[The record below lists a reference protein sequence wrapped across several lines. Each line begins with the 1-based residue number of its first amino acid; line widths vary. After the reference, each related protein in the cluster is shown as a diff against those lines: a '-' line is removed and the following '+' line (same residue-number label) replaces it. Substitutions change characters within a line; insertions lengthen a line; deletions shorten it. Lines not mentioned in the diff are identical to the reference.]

1 MTLLNP
7 HAAGRSRSTSAGT
20 GSAVTHGIKKAWE
33 VVWLLVVP
41 LLVAVYVDMQA
52 GDTWGSIPAFWLD
65 GNPPA
70 TGTAGP
76 LALLGVFATCVALR
90 RLHADL
96 LLGVLPVAGAITAHL
111 GFGGSPAGWIGA
123 VVGLAVGALVL
134 HRRQGSR

>member
-7 HAAGRSRSTSAGT
+7 NDNARRRSTSAGT
-20 GSAVTHGIKKAWE
+20 GSAVTHGIKKVWE

-41 LLVAVYVDMQA
+41 LLVAVYVDMQVGA
-52 GDTWGSIPAFWLD
+52 AWGSIPAFWLD

-70 TGTAGP
+70 TGTAGT
-76 LALLGVFATCVALR
+76 LTLLGVFAVCVVLHR
-90 RLHADL
+90 RRADL
-96 LLGVLPVAGAITAHL
+96 LLGVLPVAVAVAAHI
-111 GFGGSPAGWIGA
+111 GFGGGPAGWIGA